1 MATPKRERPR
11 LLSEIGTV
19 QLPVIPTG
27 NWAIDNDCLG
37 VGGFPCGRVSEV
49 YGAESGGKTTLVLQ
63 VCAQANKT
71 GRKAL
76 FIDAEHS
83 VEPDRA
89 IQLGC
94 DPKLFALYQP
104 DSAEDAIDLLYE
116 EAKSGEYAIIVVD
129 SAAALTPLTELEKG
143 AADVT
148 VGLQARLLSTG
159 LRKVIGAASTTGTCI
174 IFTNQLRCLAEGTL
188 VPSKRGLLPVE
199 EIVVGDEVRGRRG
212 WVSVEETF
220 ASGAVPGRTLLTRK
234 DGSLSVSDT
243 HVQHVLRGTSV
254 IQIPASQIRC
264 GDYLLSP
271 RKGIFDECDVI
282 RDPEAELLGM
292 YFADGSYVVSYKGT
306 KVAFTENNED
316 RRTCVTEALKVTGR
330 HFTVSGPV
338 ITMSNYEDYRDFLEV
353 VGRRGPHKK
362 VPLGWIG
369 ASASRAAS
377 FLRGASFDTHGFQK
391 GKAGFVWTLES
402 EEQAYHVSALLAAF
416 GIWATE
422 HSETSRYLSVTGVD
436 AIRFR
441 DRIGFMEASRAQ
453 VTGSWS
459 AVKNARGKGG
469 GVPVAFLEKYNND
482 PTVAK
487 KRSGVLSTYIPKG
500 LGMSV
505 EVLDATVT
513 IPEEDAELFGT
524 YKFCEVV
531 GVVPTQIRAHDLQV
545 TEGEFHTDRFLT
557 HNSKIG
563 ISYGNPNT
571 TPGGNALKFY
581 SSLRVEVTR
590 ISTTKEKD
598 VPVSNRVRIK
608 AVKNKLAP
616 PYRQVEVDLVYGL
629 GYDNKSTLFDA
640 AVEAGVI
647 KKAGA
652 WFSWGD
658 KRLGQGR
665 QNAMDAISEA
675 DLETIR
681 KAIK

>member
-27 NWAIDNDCLG
+27 NWAIDIDCLG

-174 IFTNQLRCLAEGTL
+174 IFTNQ
-188 VPSKRGLLPVE
+188 
-199 EIVVGDEVRGRRG
+199 
-212 WVSVEETF
+212 
-220 ASGAVPGRTLLTRK
+220 
-234 DGSLSVSDT
+234 
-243 HVQHVLRGTSV
+243 
-254 IQIPASQIRC
+254 IR
-264 GDYLLSP
+264 
-271 RKGIFDECDVI
+271 
-282 RDPEAELLGM
+282 
-292 YFADGSYVVSYKGT
+292 
-306 KVAFTENNED
+306 
-316 RRTCVTEALKVTGR
+316 
-330 HFTVSGPV
+330 
-338 ITMSNYEDYRDFLEV
+338 
-353 VGRRGPHKK
+353 
-362 VPLGWIG
+362 
-369 ASASRAAS
+369 
-377 FLRGASFDTHGFQK
+377 Q
-391 GKAGFVWTLES
+391 
-402 EEQAYHVSALLAAF
+402 
-416 GIWATE
+416 
-422 HSETSRYLSVTGVD
+422 
-436 AIRFR
+436 
-441 DRIGFMEASRAQ
+441 
-453 VTGSWS
+453 
-459 AVKNARGKGG
+459 
-469 GVPVAFLEKYNND
+469 
-482 PTVAK
+482 
-487 KRSGVLSTYIPKG
+487 
-500 LGMSV
+500 
-505 EVLDATVT
+505 
-513 IPEEDAELFGT
+513 
-524 YKFCEVV
+524 
-531 GVVPTQIRAHDLQV
+531 
-545 TEGEFHTDRFLT
+545 
-557 HNSKIG
+557 KIG

-598 VPVSNRVRIK
+598 IPVSNRVRIK

-665 QNAMDAISEA
+665 QNAMDAISET